1 MYIFN
6 TDDRFTPSWRLDNS
20 WVLCTC
26 SWVIMTLSA
35 LGLSLAA
42 YYLPEEG
49 GYELIPSRSEWLDE
63 RVEQWVNRN
72 DYDADDD
79 DSGSNWSEFGSGSRL
94 AILLLLELISDAG
107 QALHLFPFYLTN
119 TSCFNLL
126 SGYFLFASSSKAL
139 LIECYGDTTASRI
152 RGRSNGVH
160 KSSTVHA
167 FTWTD
172 SILCVNIIIS
182 FYPSYIAS
190 RPLLVCVLY

>member
-1 MYIFN
+1 
-6 TDDRFTPSWRLDNS
+6 
-20 WVLCTC
+20 
-26 SWVIMTLSA
+26 MTLSA

-126 SGYFLFASSSKAL
+126 SDYLLLASSKAL
-139 LIECYGDTTASRI
+139 LIECYGDTTASGI
-152 RGRSNGVH
+152 RDCSNGVH

-172 SILCVNIIIS
+172 IILCVNNIIC
-182 FYPSYIAS
+182 FYPFYIVSKSILIVCCTEWNDLQILKLLASYDAQY
-190 RPLLVCVLY
+190 CLY